1 MSDGISVFLFT
12 YFSVVT
18 VIHELLTAIT
28 PTSLVYAVI
37 QLLMEIL
44 LVEYIKAYT
53 MVEIPILSKYGTKKP
68 KEH

>member
-12 YFSVVT
+12 YFSVVI
-18 VIHELLTAIT
+18 VIHELLTAII

-44 LVEYIKAYT
+44 PVEYIKAYT